1 MPTQAWYRGCSQ
13 LSVPVIWCDSLV
25 QNPHSPDFLW
35 RPGCWAGRGVLRPA
49 SQLLLGDS
57 APLWAS
63 VSPSVGRLGFEV
75 CFNAWI
81 FGFLL
86 LCG

>member
-1 MPTQAWYRGCSQ
+1 MLG
-13 LSVPVIWCDSLV
+13 
-25 QNPHSPDFLW
+25 
-35 RPGCWAGRGVLRPA
+35 WAGRGVLRPA